1 MRAVIVYASISV
13 TMTWMHRTTVFLE
26 DEPDEI
32 RIVITTVF
40 ADKSVLDP
48 LAEPDEIIAR
58 EILFIEVCSSNTSFK

>member
-1 MRAVIVYASISV
+1 MYASISV

-40 ADKSVLDP
+40 AEWTQRKSFHSSSETKTSSP
-48 LAEPDEIIAR
+48 HR
-58 EILFIEVCSSNTSFK
+58 YCFRLFTLEDMLCTS